1 MSTTDS
7 LPSPNTGD
15 VSSPA
20 NGAQNTNEESSTPA
34 ATAQNRPLTLG
45 VSAIQSMV
53 AKSVESVVSQSLSGF
68 LTSID
73 DKLKAVSSSTTT
85 GEFVCYKA
93 MLLSGC
99 CPPFT
104 LHSK

>member
-1 MSTTDS
+1 MSTTDG

-73 DKLKAVSSSTTT
+73 DKLKAAVSSSSTT
-85 GEFVCYKA
+85 GEFDCFKL
-93 MLLSGC
+93 MC
-99 CPPFT
+99 FE
-104 LHSK
+104 